1 MLSRGISRIWL
12 HYCLHIIN
20 GKTGCSQM
28 ERKLTDTKIRKAKA
42 NPDGKPSTLTD
53 GGGLF
58 LYITATGKYWRY
70 MFRYDG
76 KRQTLSIG
84 NYAEITLEQAREKH
98 REARAQLAR
107 GVNPSSHKRELKQAH
122 IATTHHSFEAIA
134 LEWFSRSRGGW
145 SESHIFRTDS
155 YLKRDVFPWIGKT
168 YIKDVTPSDIIKIV
182 QRVEARGAGDAAR
195 RVRQYILQVYKY
207 AVTMELAER
216 NPAADIDVSIILKP
230 YIRKNFAAI
239 TDPLKV
245 GQLVRDMAN
254 YQGSFV
260 VRCALQLSA
269 LVMLRPG
276 ELRAAEW
283 QEIDLEAATW
293 TIEVRRM
300 KAPTHIKQAN
310 QLKHII
316 PLSAQA
322 VAILQELH
330 PLTGRFQYVFPSA
343 RGASRCMSENAI
355 RVALRS
361 MGYDND
367 TMTAHGFRGMASSL
381 LNELGFNPDAIERQ
395 LSHKEHNKV
404 RAAYN
409 RAQYMEERTR
419 MMQTWADYLDQLR
432 AGGQVIPFKARAG

>member
-1 MLSRGISRIWL
+1 
-12 HYCLHIIN
+12 
-20 GKTGCSQM
+20 M
-28 ERKLTDTKIRKAKA
+28 ERKLTDTKAKKAKA
-42 NPDGKPSTLTD
+42 KPDGKPTTLTD

-58 LYITATGKYWRY
+58 LYITLKGRYWRY
-70 MFRYDG
+70 TYRYDG

-84 NYAEITLEQAREKH
+84 SYPETSLEQAREQH

-107 GVNPSSHKRELKQAH
+107 GVNPSSHKRELKQANL
-122 IATTHHSFEAIA
+122 ATTHHSFEAIA
-134 LEWFSRSRGGW
+134 LEWFARSRGSW
-145 SESHIFRTDS
+145 SDSHCHRTES

-168 YIKDVTPSDIIKIV
+168 HIKQVTPSDVIKIV

-230 YIRKNFAAI
+230 HISKHFAAI
-239 TDPLKV
+239 TEPLKV
-245 GQLVRDMAN
+245 GQLLRDMAN

-310 QLKHII
+310 QSKHVI
-316 PLSAQA
+316 PLSMQA
-322 VAILQELH
+322 VAILRELQ
-330 PLTGRFQYVFPSA
+330 PLTGRFKYVFPSA
-343 RGASRCMSENAI
+343 RGASRCMSENTV
-355 RVALRS
+355 RVALRV

-395 LSHKEHNKV
+395 LAHKETNKI

-419 MMQTWADYLDQLR
+419 MMQAWADYLDQLK
-432 AGGQVIPFKARAG
+432 AGGQVIPFKTKVK